1 MFRFNRKGGLRIMA
15 GSSFSVDEVISA
27 LDEVLAT
34 ELGGDPEFDP
44 ATRRLMQKI
53 LQEEEQADDI
63 VNLLAK

>member
-15 GSSFSVDEVISA
+15 GSSFSVDEVISV

-44 ATRRLMQKI
+44 ATHRVMEKI
-53 LQEEEQADDI
+53 LQEEDHAGDI
-63 VNLLAK
+63 VDLLAT

>member
-1 MFRFNRKGGLRIMA
+1 MA